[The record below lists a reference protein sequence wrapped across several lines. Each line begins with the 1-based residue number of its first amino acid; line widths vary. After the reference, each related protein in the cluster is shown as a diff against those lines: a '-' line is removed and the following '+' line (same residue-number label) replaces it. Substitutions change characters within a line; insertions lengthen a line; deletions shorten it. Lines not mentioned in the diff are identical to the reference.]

1 MMKKPFL
8 IKKIG
13 FEREYKALDM
23 LAKKGYICY
32 RVPMSNLP
40 FDIICID
47 PYEKVLRLIEV
58 KSPKSRLSQRQLYFK
73 QLIEKLNISKV
84 IYEVMVIE

>member
-1 MMKKPFL
+1 MSKPFL

-13 FEREYKALDM
+13 FEKEYKALDI
-23 LAKKGYICY
+23 LSKKGYICY

-47 PYEKVLRLIEV
+47 PYEKALRLIEV
-58 KSPKSRLSQRQLYFK
+58 KSPKARLTERQRFFK
-73 QLIEKLNISKV
+73 SLIEKLNINKV
-84 IYEVMVIE
+84 TYEVMVIE